1 MSDYAQKARAADTA
15 FRKNGQLIAF
25 TFQQKGGYVGGKV
38 APGTPILQSAW
49 GIEIAVTAR
58 DLGIGTQSGTLIQA
72 GDRKLL
78 VSALADDG
86 QPLTTPRVD
95 DLAVAGGVTYT
106 LKNIDKLAPG
116 GPVVMW
122 TLVGRV

>member
-1 MSDYAQKARAADTA
+1 VSDYGQDALDADAA
-15 FRKNGQLIAF
+15 FRDDGQLIAF
-25 TFQQKGGYVGGKV
+25 TFKQPGGYVGGKV
-38 APGTPILQSAW
+38 TAGTPILQSAW

-58 DLGIGTQSGTLIQA
+58 DLGIGTQAGTLIQA

-86 QPLTTPRVD
+86 QPLTAPRVD

-106 LKNIDKLAPG
+106 LKNIDKLSPG

-122 TLVGRV
+122 TLVGRI